1 MGTTHRKR
9 PERLGEKLL
18 LIRQSL
24 GLSQN
29 EMINRMGM
37 TDELKQSHI
46 SHFESGEREP
56 SLLALL
62 AIARM
67 AGGSKGACRIL
78 EALIDDHLE
87 LPPSKRRHSKAR
99 SSKSS
104 HKGKSVSR
112 RK

>member
-1 MGTTHRKR
+1 
-9 PERLGEKLL
+9 
-18 LIRQSL
+18 L

-29 EMINRMGM
+29 EMIRRMGM
-37 TDELKQSHI
+37 ADELKQSHI

-62 AIARM
+62 AFARA
-67 AGGSKGACRIL
+67 AGGHRGACRVL
-78 EALIDDHLE
+78 EALIDDDLE
-87 LPPSKRRHSKAR
+87 LPSPKQPRSKVR
-99 SSKSS
+99 SSNGS